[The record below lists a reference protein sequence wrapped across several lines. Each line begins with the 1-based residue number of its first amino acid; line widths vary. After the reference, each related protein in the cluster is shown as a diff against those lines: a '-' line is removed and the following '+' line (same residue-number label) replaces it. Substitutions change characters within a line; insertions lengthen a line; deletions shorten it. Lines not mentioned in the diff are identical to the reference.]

1 MDQEQE
7 TYVNVLL
14 VLDSRRRVLVGEAE
28 LLLHAAALE
37 ELQTGDPLRAGMF
50 GWVERLLVE
59 IRIIHDSN
67 RAHPHPTLDE
77 RKTKAG
83 KLAKPQK
90 PSTPGLAK
98 VKHVYGPSG
107 SCMVDHDGNGPCGKC
122 RERKPRA
129 GAAVAAAAVEDERT
143 LAIPGTE
150 GGVA

>member
-59 IRIIHDSN
+59 GR
-67 RAHPHPTLDE
+67 LD
-77 RKTKAG
+77 A
-83 KLAKPQK
+83 
-90 PSTPGLAK
+90 
-98 VKHVYGPSG
+98 
-107 SCMVDHDGNGPCGKC
+107 
-122 RERKPRA
+122 RA
-129 GAAVAAAAVEDERT
+129 GFCRRRAPTWPER
-143 LAIPGTE
+143 LRRSFRGSS
-150 GGVA
+150 G